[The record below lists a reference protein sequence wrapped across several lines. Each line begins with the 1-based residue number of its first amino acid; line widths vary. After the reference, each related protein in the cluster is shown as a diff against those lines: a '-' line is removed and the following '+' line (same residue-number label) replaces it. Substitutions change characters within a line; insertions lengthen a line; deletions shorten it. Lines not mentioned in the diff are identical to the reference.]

1 MSRVP
6 RIQFVSA
13 TLVFGWLVFDITL
26 PSSRYQTSLGVSQ
39 SRTFMGVS
47 LISWTMAC
55 RSSSV
60 RSSKLVLLGRYRL
73 RSNAL
78 RGLARIHW
86 WRHSW
91 LILICGS
98 AGHSTFSRP
107 SMSSGVHP
115 LRSASMTCFASMFV
129 RQVRQCFSVVWADG
143 FPRCRHRFPVM

>member
-60 RSSKLVLLGRYRL
+60 RSSKLVLLGRYR
-73 RSNAL
+73 SNAL

-115 LRSASMTCFASMFV
+115 LRSASMTHSSSGSYAMRMGLRGCRA
-129 RQVRQCFSVVWADG
+129 
-143 FPRCRHRFPVM
+143 RCSALCCAVMAE